1 MHFMGKYRP
10 HSGNRLRK
18 PDSFDPRRP
27 LFTNTS
33 ISFSPERKKSR
44 KLTRMAKIF
53 ELAFLLEVT
62 PFNHPHFGLSSS
74 PLSWILTGNMELN
87 VAGER

>member
-1 MHFMGKYRP
+1 
-10 HSGNRLRK
+10 
-18 PDSFDPRRP
+18 
-27 LFTNTS
+27 
-33 ISFSPERKKSR
+33 
-44 KLTRMAKIF
+44 MAKIF

-62 PFNHPHFGLSSS
+62 LFNHPHFGLSSP